1 MVTDSGPVLHVRHAY
16 VRYRENHI
24 EYSALQVVGR
34 GLFLALVLMV
44 VFLYV
49 FTAATSLMAGQN
61 EVIIPTT
68 NVDPAVDLGAI
79 VRGAFTQ
86 TSGSVVSIVG
96 VATLL
101 VSSVLTARAL
111 RVGTRRALLDVDSA
125 SVSWTDPRTLLVA
138 AGISL
143 LVLVTWLL
151 TLATSIRRAA
161 WSTLLGSALS
171 DVVVDIGKVGCIV
184 LQFVIVLA
192 ALVTAYW
199 LTMRAKPE
207 WRATGVL
214 AVVAA
219 AVVVLNFFLL
229 YTYVGALLNPRVSAG
244 VVLVFTLLLWAN
256 TVVRAYLG
264 GLCWIATNSRGR
276 GGV

>member
-1 MVTDSGPVLHVRHAY
+1 MVTDSGPAAHLRRACT
-16 VRYRENHI
+16 RYREDHI

-61 EVIIPTT
+61 EVLIPTT
-68 NVDPAVDLGAI
+68 NVDPTVDLGAI

-101 VSSVLTARAL
+101 VSSILTARAL
-111 RVGTRRALLDVDSA
+111 RVGTRRALLDSDRA

-151 TLATSIRRAA
+151 TLATSIRRSA
-161 WSTLLGSALS
+161 WSTLLGSTLS
-171 DVVVDIGKVGCIV
+171 DAVVDAGKVGCIV
-184 LQFVIVLA
+184 LQFVILLA

-199 LTMRAKPE
+199 LAMRARPD
-207 WRATGVL
+207 WRATGIL
-214 AVVAA
+214 AAVAATVVA
-219 AVVVLNFFLL
+219 LNFFLL

-256 TVVRAYLG
+256 IVVRAYLG
-264 GLCWIATNSRGR
+264 GLCWIATSSRGR
-276 GGV
+276 VSA